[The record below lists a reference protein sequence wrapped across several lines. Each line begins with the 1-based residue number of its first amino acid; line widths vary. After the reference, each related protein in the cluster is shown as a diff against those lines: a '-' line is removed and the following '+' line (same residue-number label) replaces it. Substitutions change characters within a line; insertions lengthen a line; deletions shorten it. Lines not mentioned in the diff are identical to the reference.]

1 MKIALVGYGKMGH
14 MLEQS
19 ALSLGHSVVSTID
32 VFAPDAK
39 VKISAGD
46 SKALADAVDSSG
58 ADGII
63 EFTHPS
69 SVLENIKTLLPL
81 KIPMVVG
88 TTGWND
94 KKDEVASLAAKKFV

>member
-19 ALSLGHSVVSTID
+19 ALALGHSVVSTID
-32 VFAPDAK
+32 VFATDAK

-46 SKALADAVDSSG
+46 SKALADAVVSSG

-69 SVLENIKTLLPL
+69 SVLENIKALLPL

-94 KKDEVASLAAKKFV
+94 K

>member
-69 SVLENIKTLLPL
+69 SVLRSEEHTSELQSRI
-81 KIPMVVG
+81 
-88 TTGWND
+88 
-94 KKDEVASLAAKKFV
+94 

>member
-39 VKISAGD
+39 VKIS
-46 SKALADAVDSSG
+46 SKV
-58 ADGII
+58 
-63 EFTHPS
+63 P
-69 SVLENIKTLLPL
+69 
-81 KIPMVVG
+81 IPPGRAM
-88 TTGWND
+88 
-94 KKDEVASLAAKKFV
+94 AMSL